1 MKPHNVAVIGVGQT
15 AFRSRYDG
23 LTYPELAQEAVMLA
37 LADAKLEPGQIDAVV
52 FSMAPTTFMGVADA
66 DKWAVDHVWARG
78 KPFMRVH
85 TGGATGGSALQAA
98 HAHVA
103 SGQYGTV
110 LVVGADRITETPD
123 AQFVLNLIWDPFYEQ
138 DFALNTVT
146 MTALATQRYM
156 HKYGTTEEQY
166 ANVVVRARRHA
177 IANPSAHLKG
187 AIDVAAVMAS
197 PRISWP
203 YKLFDICPRSAG
215 AAAVVVTNEALARER
230 CSRPAFIT
238 GVSGVSNTV
247 FMGDRMGP
255 SAETDFAD
263 FSELKQAAREC
274 YRQVGI
280 ADPMREIQTVEIY
293 DPFSSFQFPQLESL
307 GFCASGT
314 AQRLSDEG
322 AFDMDGAVAVN
333 PSGGTLC
340 TNPIGVTGLVRAA
353 EAARQV
359 MNRAGAMQ
367 VPNVHNALATAI
379 GGSTQFFTVTMLSD
393 EPRRAAAASQER
405 LP

>member
-1 MKPHNVAVIGVGQT
+1 MNAQGVAVIGVGQT
-15 AFRSRYDG
+15 AFRSRYDEM
-23 LTYPELAQEAVMLA
+23 TYPELAQEAVALA
-37 LADAKLEPGQIDAVV
+37 LTDSKLQPEEIDAVV

-66 DKWAVDHVWARG
+66 DKWAVDYAWARG

-85 TGGATGGSALQAA
+85 TGGATGGSAFQAA
-98 HAHVA
+98 YSHVA
-103 SGQYGTV
+103 SGQYRTV

-123 AQFVLNLIWDPFYEQ
+123 AQFVLNLIWDAFYEQ

-177 IANPSAHLKG
+177 LNNPSAHLKG
-187 AIDVAAVMAS
+187 AIDIAAVMAS

-215 AAAVVVTNEALARER
+215 AAAVVVTTEALARER
-230 CSRPAFIT
+230 CARPAFVT
-238 GVSGVSNTV
+238 GTAGVSNTV

-255 SAETDFAD
+255 AADTDFAD
-263 FSELKQAAREC
+263 FSELKLAAHEC
-274 YRQVGI
+274 YRQAGI
-280 ADPMREIQTVEIY
+280 TDPMRQIQAVEIY

-322 AFDMDGAVAVN
+322 AFDMDGALAVN

-359 MNRAGAMQ
+359 MGRSAAMQ
-367 VPNVHNALATAI
+367 VKDVHNVVATAI

-393 EPRRAAAASQER
+393 EPRRRPTAG
-405 LP
+405 

>member
-1 MKPHNVAVIGVGQT
+1 MKAHNAAVIGVGQT
-15 AFRSRYDG
+15 AFRSRYDDK
-23 LTYPELAQEAVMLA
+23 TYPELAQEAVTLA
-37 LADAKLEPGQIDAVV
+37 LADAKLQPGQIDAIV

-123 AQFVLNLIWDPFYEQ
+123 AQFILNLIWDPFYEQ

-156 HKYGTTEEQY
+156 HKYGTTEQQY
-166 ANVVVRARRHA
+166 ANVVVRARRNA
-177 IANPSAHLKG
+177 MANPSAHLKG
-187 AIDVAAVMAS
+187 AIDIDAVMAS
-197 PRISWP
+197 PRIAWP

-255 SAETDFAD
+255 DADTDFAD

-274 YRQVGI
+274 YRQAGI

-307 GFCASGT
+307 GFCAGGT

-322 AFDMDGAVAVN
+322 AFDMDGEVAVN

-393 EPRRAAAASQER
+393 EPRRAAAAA
-405 LP
+405 